1 MKVVCETDRLIVR
14 HFQLEDAE
22 FVVRLLNEKSFI
34 RYIAD
39 KNVRTRIDAENYL
52 LNGPFD
58 SYQSFGFGLNL
69 VALKNTGKPIG
80 MCGLL
85 KRPELDHP
93 DIGYAFLSEFCGK
106 GFAYEATGSIID
118 DGITTHSLQVILAVT
133 LPENLS
139 SNALLKKA
147 GFNSIG
153 KIDLYGSQN
162 NLYEYRENWGEKIGD
177 RPRLT
182 KNRKT
187 EKPKN

>member
-1 MKVVCETDRLIVR
+1 MKVVCETDRLIIR
-14 HFQLEDAE
+14 HFQLEDAK

-39 KNVRTRIDAENYL
+39 KNVRTHIDAENYL

-106 GFAYEATGSIID
+106 GFAYEATSSIID

-177 RPRLT
+177 RPQENWGKLGT
-182 KNRKT
+182 DHG
-187 EKPKN
+187 